1 MTDELKQL
9 AAEYQRRMSWL
20 IDEPTNWTLFL
31 EDFGRE
37 VQRQT
42 AEAAKKLVL
51 QYSEMKRMAGR
62 KERYFAARRCAEIIK
77 EALLSPSQ
85 EVTK

>member
-9 AAEYQRRMSWL
+9 AAEYQKRMSWL

-42 AEAAKKLVL
+42 VEACAHFAANCWTNISQQATAEAI
-51 QYSEMKRMAGR
+51 
-62 KERYFAARRCAEIIK
+62 AENMLRS
-77 EALLSPSQ
+77 LLSPAQ
-85 EVTK
+85 EVRNG